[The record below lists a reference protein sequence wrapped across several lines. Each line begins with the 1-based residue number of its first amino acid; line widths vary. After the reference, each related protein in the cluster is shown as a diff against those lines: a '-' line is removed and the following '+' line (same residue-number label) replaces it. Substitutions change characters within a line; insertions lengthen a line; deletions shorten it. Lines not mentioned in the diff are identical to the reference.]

1 MENTPKTIKKE
12 VWGQNLSNKIILT
25 DADGCLFHWNA
36 QFNLFMHEKGMPPI
50 PNTEDIYSVITRFGV
65 EVSHKAELVK
75 EFNHS
80 DYIRDLHPFADAR
93 KYVAKLNEDGY
104 KFIVI
109 TSLSDDPDAFDNRA
123 HNLRKHYGDAIMELH
138 CLPMGIH
145 KGEFLKRWKD
155 SGLFWIEDHVENAAA
170 GADLGLRSIVIDHPY
185 NTTFTKH
192 DHKLTA
198 RVNYA
203 TPWSEI
209 YELVKEAEAE
219 EK

>member
-1 MENTPKTIKKE
+1 MN
-12 VWGQNLSNKIILT
+12 NKIILT

-36 QFNLFMHEKGMPPI
+36 QFNLFMHEKGLPPL
-50 PNTEDIYSVITRFGV
+50 PNTEDIYSVITRFEV
-65 EVSHKAELVK
+65 EAERKAELVR

-93 KYVAKLNEDGY
+93 EYVAKLNEDGY

-109 TSLSDDPDAFDNRA
+109 TSLSDDPGAFDNRA
-123 HNLRKHYGDAIMELH
+123 HNLKKHFGDVVVELH

-155 SGLFWIEDHVENAAA
+155 TGLFWIEDHVANAAA

-185 NTTFTKH
+185 NTQFTKH
-192 DHKLTA
+192 DHKIHA
-198 RVNYA
+198 RVSYA
-203 TPWSEI
+203 TPWREI
-209 YELVKEAEAE
+209 YEIIKEAE
-219 EK
+219 